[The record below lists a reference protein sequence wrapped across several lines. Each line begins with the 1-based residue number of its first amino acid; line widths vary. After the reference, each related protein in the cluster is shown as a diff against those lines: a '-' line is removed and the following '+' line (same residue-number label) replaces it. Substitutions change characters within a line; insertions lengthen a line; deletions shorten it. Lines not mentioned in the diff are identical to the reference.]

1 MHATARA
8 AFGSFTE
15 RFEALAD
22 WLYADVK
29 GFVTIGRGD
38 LIDPIALTSSVTF
51 VHPESGAIAHWSDVT
66 AAWQRVK
73 LAPGTSSSASQR
85 EAFRKRG
92 GGAFRGLTT
101 IRATRASLDAIFDAK
116 VARFEGILAKAFP
129 EWDTWPARAQLATM
143 SMAWALGPYFSGGWP
158 LFTAAAR
165 AQDWAAC
172 ALPPPGRP
180 QDDPLEH
187 PICWIRESDNK
198 PIHARN
204 VANVQLF
211 RDAAHAV
218 VMGAPVDEISQ
229 AA

>member
-8 AFGSFTE
+8 AFLPFTE
-15 RFEALAD
+15 RFEALTD

-29 GFVTIGRGD
+29 GYVTIGRGD
-38 LIDPIALTSSVTF
+38 LMDPIALTTSVTF
-51 VHPESGAIAHWSDVT
+51 VRPDGSTAHWSDVV
-66 AAWQRVK
+66 AAWQKVK
-73 LAPGTSSSASQR
+73 LAPSSSSAEAQR
-85 EAFRKRG
+85 KAFRQRG
-92 GGAFRGLTT
+92 GGAFRDLTS
-101 IRATRASLDAIFDAK
+101 IRATRESLDVLFNAK
-116 VARFEGILAKAFP
+116 VARFEGILSKAFP
-129 EWDTWPARAQLATM
+129 EWDSWPARAQLATM

-158 LFTAAAR
+158 LFSAACR

-172 ALPPPGRP
+172 ALPPPDRP

-187 PICWIRESDNK
+187 PICWIHEADNR

-218 VMGAPVDEISQ
+218 AMGAPVEEIS
-229 AA
+229 AAA